1 MKTTL
6 SDWDAENLKM
16 LQQRN
21 IRRRECNGVKVQS
34 LNRLV
39 KKGLAIRFTGAFGE
53 DEWVINA
60 AAKPPGLVELEEILK
75 VQATEA
81 WPASNSRCTSTEKS
95 SKEQASSRSFRA
107 SPKSA

>member
-6 SDWDAENLKM
+6 SDWDAENLQR
-16 LQQRN
+16 LHQRN

-53 DEWVINA
+53 DEWAINA

-81 WPASNSRCTSTEKS
+81 FDL
-95 SKEQASSRSFRA
+95 QARDQMAQLARA
-107 SPKSA
+107 GIAAIKRHG